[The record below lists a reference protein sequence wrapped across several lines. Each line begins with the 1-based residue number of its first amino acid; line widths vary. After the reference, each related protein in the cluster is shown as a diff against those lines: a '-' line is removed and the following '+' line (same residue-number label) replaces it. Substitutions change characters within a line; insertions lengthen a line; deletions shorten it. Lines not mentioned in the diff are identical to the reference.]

1 MTNKDDLK
9 IKLYADGAGL
19 DQIKILNQ
27 QSHISGFTTN
37 PSLIRQAGIEDYESF
52 AKSLLGFVTEKSVSF
67 EVFADDIDMM
77 KKQALQIASWGRN
90 VAVKIPVTNTKGDS
104 TAELIGELTKE
115 GISCNVTAIFT
126 INQMLQLL
134 KVIDANASVIFSIFA
149 GRIADAGNDPEKT
162 IKKAVELVKELPSA
176 EILGPYNTP

>member
-77 KKQALQIASWGRN
+77 KNRHLKFS
-90 VAVKIPVTNTKGDS
+90 
-104 TAELIGELTKE
+104 GEE
-115 GISCNVTAIFT
+115 
-126 INQMLQLL
+126 MLH
-134 KVIDANASVIFSIFA
+134 
-149 GRIADAGNDPEKT
+149 
-162 IKKAVELVKELPSA
+162 
-176 EILGPYNTP
+176 